1 MPVLNFYQETA
12 MYIFTT
18 GQQNLTMIVGGV
30 LTGTRISSP
39 AGKTVPGNFFA
50 KVTFLAKKPNQSLK
64 SGVNIFLKKCNR
76 LPGGAGSRWFVVS

>member
-12 MYIFTT
+12 MYILTT

-30 LTGTRISSP
+30 LSGTRISSP
-39 AGKTVPGNFFA
+39 AGKTVLGNFFA

-64 SGVNIFLKKCNR
+64 SGVNIFLKNVTGCS
-76 LPGGAGSRWFVVS
+76 AGPEADGL